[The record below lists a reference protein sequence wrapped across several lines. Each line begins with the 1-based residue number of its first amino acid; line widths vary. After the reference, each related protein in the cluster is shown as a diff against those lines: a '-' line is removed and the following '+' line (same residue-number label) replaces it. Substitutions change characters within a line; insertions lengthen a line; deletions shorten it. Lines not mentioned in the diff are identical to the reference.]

1 MAEIDETKIDRDFLA
16 ILRPKLLD
24 FSHRSLHPMTIR
36 LDGIWMVRCR
46 LQCGAEKFLQGISW
60 GKPKGKLSRSYR
72 N

>member
-46 LQCGAEKFLQGISW
+46 LQGGAEKFLQGISW